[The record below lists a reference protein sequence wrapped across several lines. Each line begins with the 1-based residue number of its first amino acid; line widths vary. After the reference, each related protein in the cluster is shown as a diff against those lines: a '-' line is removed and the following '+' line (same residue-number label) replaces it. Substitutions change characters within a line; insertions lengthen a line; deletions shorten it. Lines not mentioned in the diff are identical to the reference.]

1 MITGATLICLHVQKS
16 YSAKGLM
23 AEICPTAILVLMLV
37 HQVDTA
43 FEYAVIFVRWIIS
56 RVSQQHRERNCY
68 MIMLLNIV
76 IDYLHHIST
85 YTYFI

>member
-1 MITGATLICLHVQKS
+1 MQNS

-23 AEICPTAILVLMLV
+23 AEICPTAIMVLMPV
-37 HQVDTA
+37 NQVDAA
-43 FEYAVIFVRWIIS
+43 FEYAVIFVCWIIF

-76 IDYLHHIST
+76 IDHLHRIST
-85 YTYFI
+85 LLLHLMHKINKVIII